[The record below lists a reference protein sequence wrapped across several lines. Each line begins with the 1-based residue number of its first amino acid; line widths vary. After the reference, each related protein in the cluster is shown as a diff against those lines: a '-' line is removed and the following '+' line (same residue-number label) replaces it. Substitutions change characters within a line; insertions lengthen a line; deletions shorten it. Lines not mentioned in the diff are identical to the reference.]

1 MPAVFICYRREQ
13 SGGHAGRLYDRFRQ
27 EFGDD
32 NVFMD
37 VAIEPGVNF
46 KKQIEQAVGASTVL
60 VSVIGAQ
67 WTTDQ
72 LANPR
77 DWVRL
82 ELETAFR
89 EEKRVIPALV
99 QGARMPDP
107 GELPEHLEDL
117 SYLNAI
123 ELSDSRWEFDV
134 GRLVMAIRKIV
145 GAFEP
150 VEPAV
155 ELVERAAPPDAP
167 AVSGSRPYRLE
178 REARA
183 ALAHGVTAV
192 AAAVAPTLG
201 PRGEYVVFTGDAGR
215 RRTREGQA
223 ITRAFTL
230 LDTAEQ
236 EGAQLI
242 NEMAAEL
249 HAAAGGGVTIAALL
263 AGALVEQMVAAEGSG
278 RKRPRLITGMGE
290 AVSRVAERVAAGAR
304 PVDNRE
310 LVARV
315 AAIAAEDADI
325 GEIVAEA
332 IDKVGID
339 GAVTVEA
346 GNTFGMELEF
356 TEGMQFEK
364 GYISPYMVTDQERME
379 AVLEDPFILIA
390 NQKIGSVRDLLPVL
404 EQVIQSGKPLLI
416 IAEDVEGEALA
427 TLVVNKL
434 RGTFTGV
441 AVKAPGFGDRR
452 KRRLEDMAILTGGE
466 VITEDMGL
474 QIETTDLS
482 QLGRA
487 RRVIAARFDT
497 TIVDGA
503 GDVDAIKG
511 RINQIRAE
519 IEETDSDFDREKLQE
534 RLAKLAGGVAI
545 IVVNAAS
552 DTETRETQER
562 VEGALRAATAAL
574 ADGYVAGGGVA
585 LLDAAPAIDLAAFDD
600 EDERAG
606 AEIVLRALEAPL
618 RQIAESA
625 GTSGDEV
632 VAALRAAGPGHVF
645 DALSGRVIASDDDAA
660 PIDPATMPRLALVQ
674 AAALTERV
682 LTTQGVIPAPRRAP
696 DAEPAD
702 IAVDAG

>member
-60 VSVIGAQ
+60 VSVIGASR
-67 WTTDQ
+67 WETTDQ

-107 GELPEHLEDL
+107 RRAAGAPRGSELPERDRTGR
-117 SYLNAI
+117 
-123 ELSDSRWEFDV
+123 DSRWEFDV

-155 ELVERAAPPDAP
+155 ELVERAAAPDAP

-310 LVARV
+310 LVAPCR
-315 AAIAAEDADI
+315 
-325 GEIVAEA
+325 
-332 IDKVGID
+332 
-339 GAVTVEA
+339 
-346 GNTFGMELEF
+346 
-356 TEGMQFEK
+356 
-364 GYISPYMVTDQERME
+364 
-379 AVLEDPFILIA
+379 
-390 NQKIGSVRDLLPVL
+390 
-404 EQVIQSGKPLLI
+404 
-416 IAEDVEGEALA
+416 
-427 TLVVNKL
+427 
-434 RGTFTGV
+434 
-441 AVKAPGFGDRR
+441 GDRR
-452 KRRLEDMAILTGGE
+452 RGC
-466 VITEDMGL
+466 
-474 QIETTDLS
+474 
-482 QLGRA
+482 
-487 RRVIAARFDT
+487 
-497 TIVDGA
+497 
-503 GDVDAIKG
+503 
-511 RINQIRAE
+511 
-519 IEETDSDFDREKLQE
+519 
-534 RLAKLAGGVAI
+534 
-545 IVVNAAS
+545 
-552 DTETRETQER
+552 
-562 VEGALRAATAAL
+562 
-574 ADGYVAGGGVA
+574 
-585 LLDAAPAIDLAAFDD
+585 
-600 EDERAG
+600 
-606 AEIVLRALEAPL
+606 
-618 RQIAESA
+618 
-625 GTSGDEV
+625 
-632 VAALRAAGPGHVF
+632 GH
-645 DALSGRVIASDDDAA
+645 R
-660 PIDPATMPRLALVQ
+660 
-674 AAALTERV
+674 
-682 LTTQGVIPAPRRAP
+682 
-696 DAEPAD
+696 
-702 IAVDAG
+702 

>member
-1 MPAVFICYRREQ
+1 MPVVFICYRREQ

-46 KKQIEQAVGASTVL
+46 KKQIEQAVGASSVL

-72 LANPR
+72 LTNPR

-107 GELPEHLEDL
+107 GQLPEHLEDL

-145 GAFEP
+145 GA
-150 VEPAV
+150 VEPV
-155 ELVERAAPPDAP
+155 ELVEPAAAPAAP

-201 PRGEYVVFTGDAGR
+201 PRGEYVVLTGETGR
-215 RRTREGQA
+215 RRTREGHA
-223 ITRAFTL
+223 ITRAFSL

-249 HAAAGGGVTIAALL
+249 HAAAGGGVTVAALL
-263 AGALVEQMVAAEGSG
+263 AGALVEQTVAAESSG
-278 RKRPRLITGMGE
+278 RKRPRLVTGMGE
-290 AVSRVAERVAAGAR
+290 AVTRVAERIAEAAK
-304 PVDNRE
+304 PVEDKA

-315 AAIAAEDADI
+315 AAVAAEDADI

-332 IDKVGID
+332 LDRVGVD
-339 GAVTVEA
+339 GAVVVEA
-346 GNTFGMELEF
+346 GQRLGMDLEF
-356 TEGMQFEK
+356 TEGLRFDK
-364 GYISPYMVTDQERME
+364 GWISPQMVTDRERME
-379 AVLEDPFILIA
+379 AILEDPFILITYE
-390 NQKIGSVRDLLPVL
+390 KIGPVRVLLSVL
-404 EQVIQSGKPLLI
+404 EHVIQTGKPLLI

-427 TLVVNKL
+427 TLIVNKV
-434 RGTFTGV
+434 RGTLTTV

-452 KRRLEDMAILTGGE
+452 KRMLDDMAIVTGGE
-466 VITEDMGL
+466 AIAEERGL
-474 QIETTDLS
+474 ELETTELAE
-482 QLGRA
+482 LGRA
-487 RRVIAARFDT
+487 RRVIVAQDST

-503 GDVDAIKG
+503 GDPAAVEARMEQIKE
-511 RINQIRAE
+511 E
-519 IEETDSDFDREKLQE
+519 IEETDSDWDREKLQE
-534 RLAKLAGGVAI
+534 RLAKLGGGVAV
-545 IVVNAAS
+545 IVVNAA
-552 DTETRETQER
+552 TEAEIRETQER

-574 ADGYVAGGGVA
+574 EDGYVAGGGVA
-585 LLDAAPAIDLAAFDD
+585 LLDAAAAIDLEAFED

-625 GTSGDEV
+625 GRSGDEV

-682 LTTQGVIPAPRRAP
+682 LTTQGVLPAPRAAP
-696 DAEPAD
+696 PPEPVD
-702 IAVDAG
+702 AVDVG